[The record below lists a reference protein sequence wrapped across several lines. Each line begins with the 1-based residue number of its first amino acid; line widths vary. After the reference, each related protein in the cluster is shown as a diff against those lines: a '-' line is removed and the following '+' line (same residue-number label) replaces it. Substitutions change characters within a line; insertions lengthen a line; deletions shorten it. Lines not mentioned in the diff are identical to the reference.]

1 MVIRDRRFWPRVC
14 ACWRCW
20 FGTKTNA
27 PSRPARGQTTAT
39 PRSGAARDDRDP
51 CQTDQ
56 ADTDVQKSM
65 FRLRMSVPG
74 RSNVHQSLRCQNLWL
89 GCPASVA
96 APGDGR
102 TPPGFPADC
111 EQIGLLRHSI
121 VKVVLMSLV

>member
-65 FRLRMSVPG
+65 FRLRMS
-74 RSNVHQSLRCQNLWL
+74 
-89 GCPASVA
+89 
-96 APGDGR
+96 GDGR
-102 TPPGFPADC
+102 SKLRLAQHVGKSQEPAAC
-111 EQIGLLRHSI
+111 EYSCARG
-121 VKVVLMSLV
+121 